1 VTILSRYLAREFLL
15 ATLGVLSG
23 LILVW
28 VAADTLLHIE
38 DFQSGAWAAIRNAML
53 RSLEL
58 LPLGVPTACGIG
70 VIFSLSRATRNLEI
84 TALRCG
90 GIPLGKALAP
100 ILVLSVLMAVGLA
113 FFQDSV
119 LIPAK
124 LEVAGAEEPE
134 EEERPRMVGDRW
146 WYVSDEWMFSA
157 TDFDARARRLIEVTV
172 FRFDAA
178 HAVDRR
184 LDAGSALYLGEGQ
197 WRFFDVL
204 DQSFSDDG
212 LRDLRRF
219 EKLALNLGV
228 DMTSAVMRDASG
240 RAMPEF
246 MTVNGLAEAA
256 AEASRPDEIRTL
268 ESAYHARLALP
279 LSVFVLVLL
288 MLPEGLLGNDRDD
301 ASLPKALL
309 RALALMTAFWAIWT
323 LARLASQRE
332 AIPSPALPIWG
343 TMAAL
348 ILYAG
353 WRFRMIKE

>member
-1 VTILSRYLAREFLL
+1 MF
-15 ATLGVLSG
+15 GVLSG

-38 DFQSGAWAAIRNAML
+38 DFQSGAWTALRNALL

-70 VIFSLSRATRNLEI
+70 VIFSLSRATRHLEI

-90 GIPLGKALAP
+90 GIRLRKALVP
-100 ILVLSVLMAVGLA
+100 ILILSVLIAVGQA
-113 FFQDSV
+113 FFQDRV

-124 LEVAGAEEPE
+124 LQVAGAEEPE

-157 TDFDARARRLIEVTV
+157 SDFDARDRRLVDVTV
-172 FRFDAA
+172 FRFDAE

-184 LDAGSALYLGEGQ
+184 LDAEGALYLGEGQ
-197 WRFFDVL
+197 WRFFNVL

-228 DMTSAVMRDASG
+228 DLTSAVLRDATG

-268 ESAYHARLALP
+268 ESSYHARLALP
-279 LSVFVLVLL
+279 LSVVILVLL

-323 LARLASQRE
+323 LARLASQRP
-332 AIPSPALPIWG
+332 IGPTPALPIWG
-343 TMAAL
+343 TMLAL
-348 ILYAG
+348 LAYAS
-353 WRFRMIKE
+353 WRFRLIKE